1 MTAFYVC
8 VWTVFT
14 IPQEFK
20 KKKKSTSS
28 SCINWSVGSGSAANI
43 RIILDIVSV
52 LITGIL
58 PTGVWC
64 PLVHTLKTFLISSSF
79 LSLFNAL
86 ICRTFADRIQS
97 KRPKKFL
104 DPSRIHIS
112 YKSDLKMLPT
122 ENPDNLSSIK
132 FYLKSWCLGKILSR
146 SGELRTQ
153 KLKSHLVRTPSLNLL
168 ALQPG
173 VCQNIAIHATPTA
186 RDFFLPYFHPS
197 DPFTCIFSKTS
208 PNISCV
214 GCIYSLGVYLW

>member
-58 PTGVWC
+58 PTGIWC

-97 KRPKKFL
+97 KCPESSWIPAEFISLTNLTLKCFL
-104 DPSRIHIS
+104 LRIQTIWVRS
-112 YKSDLKMLPT
+112 NFIWSPDVLAKSCPAV
-122 ENPDNLSSIK
+122 
-132 FYLKSWCLGKILSR
+132 G
-146 SGELRTQ
+146 
-153 KLKSHLVRTPSLNLL
+153 
-168 ALQPG
+168 
-173 VCQNIAIHATPTA
+173 
-186 RDFFLPYFHPS
+186 
-197 DPFTCIFSKTS
+197 
-208 PNISCV
+208 SC
-214 GCIYSLGVYLW
+214 GRRN